1 VRRSAIGAAEKGK
14 DGATAKGT
22 VTTRDNGASRQEGR
36 AMANGAQGAQSK
48 GNNGF
53 LIGGGILLVLLLIFI
68 FQNTADTQFKFLFWS
83 FTLPLWLV
91 LVITALV
98 AFVILMWRRHKRR
111 QARRDGR

>member
-1 VRRSAIGAAEKGK
+1 
-14 DGATAKGT
+14 
-22 VTTRDNGASRQEGR
+22 
-36 AMANGAQGAQSK
+36 MANGAQGTQSK

-91 LVITALV
+91 LLITALV
-98 AFVILMWRRHKRR
+98 AFVIGQFALMWRRHKRR
-111 QARRDGR
+111 QARRDAR